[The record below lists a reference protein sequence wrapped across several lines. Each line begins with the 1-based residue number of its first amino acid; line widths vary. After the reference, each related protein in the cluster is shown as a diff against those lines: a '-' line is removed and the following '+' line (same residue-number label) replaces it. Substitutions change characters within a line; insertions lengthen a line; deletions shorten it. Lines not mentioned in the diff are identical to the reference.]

1 MKKIICLTL
10 ALSCAAMLT
19 ACPSPNNEAAVL
31 LEESNALGD
40 NANDDVE
47 EYAVTLGV
55 FESGGAPLSAEQ
67 SGFSIQ
73 AVANPCRSVS
83 AGAVTDTDS
92 DNIPDDVTYS
102 FNKAN
107 CTKQLAGGATFT
119 RGGSK
124 RIQDTDNTNNRSHSE
139 TLSGLESVWTRTLNG
154 KNVVFTAT
162 RNGTRNITQGTA
174 TSLTRVHD
182 VNGSSVRTTDGN
194 AGLGV
199 LWRNQLSIAYTAGGN
214 STISNT
220 AALPDGTLNISGTW
234 TSTRGTRPQRVFTV
248 SGTGLGFNKEST
260 CNARRIVSGTLT
272 LTDSKGTVSIT
283 FNGCNTAPSVVF
295 APISN

>member
-1 MKKIICLTL
+1 MKKIIYLTL
-10 ALSCAAMLT
+10 ALSCAAFLT
-19 ACPSPNNEAAVL
+19 ACPSPNNETAVL
-31 LEESNALGD
+31 AEESTALGD

-47 EYAVTLGV
+47 EYADTLGI
-55 FESGGAPLSAEQ
+55 FE
-67 SGFSIQ
+67 
-73 AVANPCRSVS
+73 S
-83 AGAVTDTDS
+83 AGAPVSVVNAQAAAPCRTISAGTNTDTDS
-92 DNIPDDVTYS
+92 DNIPDDVTYN
-102 FNKAN
+102 FTKAN

-119 RGGSK
+119 KGGSK

-139 TLSGLESVWTRTLNG
+139 TLSGLESVWTRTING

-162 RNGTRNITQGTA
+162 RNGTRNITQGSST
-174 TSLTRVHD
+174 TLTRVHD
-182 VNGSSVRTTDGN
+182 VTGSSVRTVDGN

-199 LWRNQLSIAYTAGGN
+199 VWRNQLSIAYTASGN

-283 FNGCNTAPSVVF
+283 FNGCNSLPSIVF
-295 APISN
+295 TPAANN